1 MMRLRFSLFAAM
13 LGITAT
19 VLCAQAEVTRLI
31 GTVTAIEGDHVQIQ
45 DQSGKKVLVM
55 LQKTT
60 KYSKSQKPATKS
72 DLKVGTR
79 VLIDAKMEQKMKMYA
94 AEQVTIG
101 VADETSP
108 APSKTG
114 GENR

>member
-1 MMRLRFSLFAAM
+1 MRLRFSLFAAM
-13 LGITAT
+13 LGMTAT
-19 VLCAQAEVTRLI
+19 VVCAQTELTRLI

-45 DQSGKKVLVM
+45 DQSGKRVLVM

-72 DLKVGTR
+72 GLKVGTR
-79 VLIDAKMEQKMKMYA
+79 VLIDAKIEDRMKMYA

-101 VADETSP
+101 IADETPRDES
-108 APSKTG
+108 TG
-114 GENR
+114 SRR

>member
-1 MMRLRFSLFAAM
+1 
-13 LGITAT
+13 
-19 VLCAQAEVTRLI
+19 
-31 GTVTAIEGDHVQIQ
+31 
-45 DQSGKKVLVM
+45 M

-79 VLIDAKMEQKMKMYA
+79 VLIDAKIEDRMKMYA

-101 VADETSP
+101 IADETPP
-108 APSKTG
+108 APSKTDG
-114 GENR
+114 KSR